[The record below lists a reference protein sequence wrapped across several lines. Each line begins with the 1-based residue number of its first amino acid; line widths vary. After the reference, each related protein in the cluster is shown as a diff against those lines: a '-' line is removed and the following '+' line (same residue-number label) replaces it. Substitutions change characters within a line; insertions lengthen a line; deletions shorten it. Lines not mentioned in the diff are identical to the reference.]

1 MTAALYSLPRELHL
15 DFARAREELDD
26 ARHRQRQKD
35 TPDHRSAVAACLT
48 RIDAVLDMYLE
59 TLGPRA

>member
-1 MTAALYSLPRELHL
+1 MTAVLYSLSRELHL
-15 DFARAREELDD
+15 DFTRAREELDD
-26 ARHRQRQKD
+26 ARQRQRQKD

-59 TLGPRA
+59 SLGLRA

>member
-1 MTAALYSLPRELHL
+1 MTSVIDTLPAELHV
-15 DFARAREELDD
+15 DFTRARGELAD
-26 ARHRQRQKD
+26 ARRRQRQKD

-59 TLGPRA
+59 ALRPRR